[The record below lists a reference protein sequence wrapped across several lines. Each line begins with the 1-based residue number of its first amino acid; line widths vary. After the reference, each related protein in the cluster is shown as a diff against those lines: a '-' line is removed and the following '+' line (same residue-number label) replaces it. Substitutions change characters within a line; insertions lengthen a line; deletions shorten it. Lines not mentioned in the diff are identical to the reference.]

1 MLPTQ
6 TKSIQTSEVLFTR
19 DNIDFVVR
27 AWENVASSNKKH
39 DMENLDPSMKEV
51 YSHRCKKL
59 LTVLRSSGR

>member
-6 TKSIQTSEVLFTR
+6 TKSIRTSEVLFTR

-39 DMENLDPSMKEV
+39 DMEILDPLMKEV
-51 YSHRCKKL
+51 YAHRCKKL